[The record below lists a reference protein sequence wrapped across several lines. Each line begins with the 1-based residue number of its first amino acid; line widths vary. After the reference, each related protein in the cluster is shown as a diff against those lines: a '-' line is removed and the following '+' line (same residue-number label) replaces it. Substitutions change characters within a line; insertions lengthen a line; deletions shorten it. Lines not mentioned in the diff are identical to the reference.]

1 MTDKLTAK
9 QEKFAREVV
18 KCGNQ
23 SEAYRKSY
31 NVGKN
36 TKISTVNVKASQL
49 MAKDKIR
56 IRVEELQAKAN
67 ERCIVTV
74 ESLTA
79 ELEEARAMAMK
90 EGQAAAMTGASMGK
104 ARLHGLDVR
113 KIDMNVSD
121 NLADRVKAARDR
133 AAGNGEKDD

>member
-1 MTDKLTAK
+1 MADKLTAK

-23 SEAYRKSY
+23 SEAYRKAY
-31 NVGKN
+31 NVGKK
-36 TKISTVNVKASQL
+36 TKIATVNVKASQL
-49 MAKDKIR
+49 MATDKIR

-79 ELEEARAMAMK
+79 ELEEARAMAVREK
-90 EGQAAAMTGASMGK
+90 LPSAMTGASMGK

-121 NLADRVKAARDR
+121 NLADRVKAARNR
-133 AAGNGEKDD
+133 AVGNGEKD